1 MLRRVKRLLTH
12 QGGTALIEFALI
24 LPIMI
29 TLFLGVF
36 EGTRVVAAS
45 MRLANA
51 AQSVADMIAQQS
63 NITPAMMT
71 NFCNGGQLS
80 MSPLPGASLQVAVA
94 EVTNSGGSLVVDW
107 NDTACN
113 SATAISSP
121 TTLATSLV
129 PNINDSVVIVQAT
142 YAYTSPISYVLAK
155 SYTLTQTVYQRPY
168 NVGTITHS

>member
-1 MLRRVKRLLTH
+1 MLRRLQRLLTH

-24 LPIMI
+24 LPIMV

-63 NITPAMMT
+63 NITSAMMT
-71 NFCNGGQLS
+71 NFCSGGQLS
-80 MSPLPGASLQVAVA
+80 MTPLSGASLQISVA
-94 EVTNSGGSLVVDW
+94 EVTNSGSSLTVDW
-107 NDTACN
+107 NDTTCN
-113 SATAISSP
+113 SATAIANA

-129 PNINDSVVIVQAT
+129 PNANDSVIIVQAT
-142 YAYTSPISYVLAK
+142 YAYASPISYVLAK
-155 SYTLTQTVYQRPY
+155 TYTLTQTAYQRPY
-168 NVGTITHS
+168 NVATITHS

>member
-1 MLRRVKRLLTH
+1 MLRRLQNLLRH
-12 QGGTALIEFALI
+12 QDGTALIEFALV

-63 NITPAMMT
+63 NITSATMT

-80 MSPLPGASLQVAVA
+80 MTPLPGGSLQIAVA
-94 EVTNSGGSLVVDW
+94 EVTNNGSSLVVDW
-107 NDTACN
+107 NDTSCN
-113 SATAISSP
+113 TATAITSP
-121 TTLATSLV
+121 TTLATTLV
-129 PNINDSVVIVQAT
+129 PNANDSVVIVQAT
-142 YAYTSPISYVLAK
+142 YAYSSPISYVLSK
-155 SYTLTQTVYQRPY
+155 SYTLTQTAYQRPY

>member
-1 MLRRVKRLLTH
+1 MLRRVQRLLTH

-29 TLFLGVF
+29 TLFMGLF

-63 NITPAMMT
+63 NITSTTMT

-80 MSPLPGASLQVAVA
+80 MTPLSGTSLQIAVA
-94 EVTNSGGSLVVDW
+94 EVTNSGSTLTVDW
-107 NDTACN
+107 NDTTCN
-113 SATAISSP
+113 SATTIANA

-129 PNINDSVVIVQAT
+129 PNANDSVVIVQAT
-142 YAYTSPISYVLAK
+142 YAYTSPISYVLSK
-155 SYTLTQTVYQRPY
+155 SYTLTQTAYQRPY

>member
-1 MLRRVKRLLTH
+1 MQRRARNLLT
-12 QGGTALIEFALI
+12 QQDGTALIEFALV

-63 NITPAMMT
+63 NITSTMMT

-80 MSPLPGASLQVAVA
+80 MTPLSGSSLKVAVA
-94 EVTNSGGSLVVDW
+94 EVTNHGSSRVVDW
-107 NDTACN
+107 NDTSCN
-113 SATAISSP
+113 SATTISNA
-121 TTLATSLV
+121 TTLATTLV
-129 PNINDSVVIVQAT
+129 PNVNDSVVIVQAT
-142 YAYTSPISYVLAK
+142 YAYTSPISYVLSK
-155 SYTLTQTVYQRPY
+155 SYTLTQTAYQRPY

>member
-1 MLRRVKRLLTH
+1 MMRRARNLLTH
-12 QGGTALIEFALI
+12 QGGTALIEFALV

-36 EGTRVVAAS
+36 EGTRVVAAD

-63 NITPAMMT
+63 NITATMMT

-80 MSPLPGASLQVAVA
+80 MTPLSGTSLKVAVA
-94 EVTNSGGSLVVDW
+94 EVTNNNGTLTVDW
-107 NDTACN
+107 NDTSCN
-113 SATAISSP
+113 NATSISNA
-121 TTLATSLV
+121 TTLATTLV
-129 PNINDSVVIVQAT
+129 PNTNDSVVIVQAT
-142 YAYTSPISYVLAK
+142 YSYTSPISYVLSS
-155 SYTLTQTVYQRPY
+155 SYTLTQTAYQRPY

>member
-1 MLRRVKRLLTH
+1 MKRRARNLLTH
-12 QGGTALIEFALI
+12 QGGTALIEFALV

-63 NITPAMMT
+63 NIDANMMT

-80 MSPLPGASLQVAVA
+80 MTPLSGTSLTIAVA
-94 EVTNSGGSLVVDW
+94 EVTNNNGTLTVDW
-107 NDTACN
+107 NDVTCN
-113 SATAISSP
+113 GATTISNA
-121 TTLATSLV
+121 TTLATTLV
-129 PNINDSVVIVQAT
+129 PNANDSVVIVQAT
-142 YAYTSPISYVLAK
+142 YAYTSPISYVLAS
-155 SYTLTQTVYQRPY
+155 SYTLTQTAYQRPY

>member
-1 MLRRVKRLLTH
+1 MKRRARNLLTH
-12 QGGTALIEFALI
+12 QGGTALIEFALV

-63 NITPAMMT
+63 NIDANMMT

-80 MSPLPGASLQVAVA
+80 MTPLSGTSLTIAVA
-94 EVTNSGGSLVVDW
+94 EVTNNNGTLTVDW
-107 NDTACN
+107 NDVTCN
-113 SATAISSP
+113 GATAISNA
-121 TTLATSLV
+121 TTLATTLV
-129 PNINDSVVIVQAT
+129 PNTNDSVVIVQAT
-142 YAYTSPISYVLAK
+142 YAYTSPISYVLAS
-155 SYTLTQTVYQRPY
+155 SYTLTQTAYQRPY

>member
-1 MLRRVKRLLTH
+1 MMRRARNLMTH
-12 QGGTALIEFALI
+12 QGGTALIEFALV

-36 EGTRVVAAS
+36 EGTRIVAAS

-63 NITPAMMT
+63 NITSTTMT

-80 MSPLPGASLQVAVA
+80 MTPLSGTSLKVAVA
-94 EVTNSGGSLVVDW
+94 EVTNNNGSLVVDW
-107 NDTACN
+107 NDTTCN
-113 SATAISSP
+113 SATTIANA
-121 TTLATSLV
+121 TTLATTLV
-129 PNINDSVVIVQAT
+129 PNANDSVVIVQAT
-142 YAYTSPISYVLAK
+142 YAYTSPISYVLSS
-155 SYTLTQTVYQRPY
+155 SYTLTQTAYQRPY